1 MRHCTANLTFA
12 FASSEVAEDNVPW
25 GRPEFLLQSWRT
37 HDKSFL
43 TSAAF
48 PLGVI
53 YPHSHVRPSTS
64 KISILRAWRQGGAR
78 PVTRHRNSHTHSAGH
93 DRDPRVR
100 PCTIKRLYAFFYP
113 FLATLSRKAKLYSY

>member
-12 FASSEVAEDNVPW
+12 FASSEVAENNVPW
-25 GRPEFLLQSWRT
+25 GQPEFLL
-37 HDKSFL
+37 
-43 TSAAF
+43 
-48 PLGVI
+48 
-53 YPHSHVRPSTS
+53 HVRPSTS
-64 KISILRAWRQGGAR
+64 KISILRAWRQGGAH

-100 PCTIKRLYAFFYP
+100 PCTIKRLCAFFYP